1 MPLPDHVT
9 IRPAV
14 PADAEALAHLHLDVW
29 DDAYT
34 GLVPQ
39 GILDDRRERVAE
51 RVARWEDILARR
63 EFPGEEERTW
73 VAEDDSGLIGFA
85 ATGPARDN
93 DVDDLLELYS
103 LYVRAS
109 YWDTGVGYGLFDTAV
124 ADRGAY
130 LWVLA
135 GNERAI
141 RFYERQGFRLDGTED
156 EQDEGVHVRMVR
168 YGR

>member
-1 MPLPDHVT
+1 MAVPSHIS

-14 PADAEALAHLHLDVW
+14 SADDEALAHLHVDVW

-39 GILDDRRERVAE
+39 GILDDRREKVAE
-51 RVARWEDILARR
+51 RVARWEEILKG
-63 EFPGEEERTW
+63 PTSTW
-73 VAEDDSGLIGFA
+73 VAEEENGPVGFA
-85 ATGPARDN
+85 QTGPARDN
-93 DVDDLLELYS
+93 DMEELLELYA

-109 YWDTGVGYGLFDTAV
+109 HWGTGLGYALFETAV
-124 ADRGAY
+124 GDRAAY

-135 GNERAI
+135 SNERAI

-156 EQDEGVHVRMVR
+156 EHDEGLHVRMVR
-168 YGR
+168 AGT

>member
-1 MPLPDHVT
+1 MALPDGVR
-9 IRPAV
+9 IRRGTPE
-14 PADAEALAHLHLDVW
+14 DAELMAHLHVDVW

-51 RVARWEDILARR
+51 RVEKWRDILKQ
-63 EFPGEEERTW
+63 EQSTW
-73 VAEDDSGLIGFA
+73 LAVDGDGLVGFSGV
-85 ATGPARDN
+85 GPARDN
-93 DVDDLLELYS
+93 DVDLDLELYA

-109 YWDTGVGYGLFDTAV
+109 YYGTGVGYALFEQAV
-124 ADRGAY
+124 GDRAAY

-141 RFYERQGFRLDGTED
+141 AFYVRQGFRFDGTED
-156 EQDEGVHVRMVR
+156 EHDEGLHVRMVR
-168 YGR
+168 AGT